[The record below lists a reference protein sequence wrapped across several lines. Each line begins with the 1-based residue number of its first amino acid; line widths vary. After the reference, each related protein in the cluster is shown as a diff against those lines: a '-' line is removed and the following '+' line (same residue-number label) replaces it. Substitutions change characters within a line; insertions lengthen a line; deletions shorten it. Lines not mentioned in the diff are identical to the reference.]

1 MTIKINAIT
10 EKENTNENI
19 GLLLNKLL
27 DGRMYEIY
35 TITCALKSAAEEVG
49 TNFAFTWNKK
59 FYATY
64 DGRRVKIGGNKTSI
78 VFKYNDPKDIIKLK
92 VGKHLDFINIEKGF
106 HIYGEQDLTDI
117 FYKEESWLDDFVK

>member
-35 TITCALKSAAEEVG
+35 TIICALQKKQEQILRLHGIKSFTQRMMVEELRLEE
-49 TNFAFTWNKK
+49 TKHRQFLNIMAQ
-59 FYATY
+59 
-64 DGRRVKIGGNKTSI
+64 KILLN
-78 VFKYNDPKDIIKLK
+78 
-92 VGKHLDFINIEKGF
+92 
-106 HIYGEQDLTDI
+106 
-117 FYKEESWLDDFVK
+117 